1 MSGWVSSD
9 LRQQNI
15 HTLDRAQS
23 DRGDPP
29 GAPAPTESPATWP
42 CALRA
47 DALDEFLWRRPAP
60 LGAERLVR
68 RQQMRA
74 APGVQAIGV
83 GPALVHPAPGIR
95 PVVVDLAAE
104 QVPADPPHVL
114 VLAEFL
120 QALVTG
126 EHVVDV
132 VDLEREVVQPSLLV
146 LEAEEHVMIDV
157 LVATVTAVER
167 TDEVVLA
174 LHVHV
179 VRANEAQCIA
189 EPLHSLLEL
198 RRPHDT
204 VPDALDRCRLL
215 RQTHQFTGPPQGF
228 RARVHRLTAHRDR
241 G

>member
-9 LRQQNI
+9 LRQQDL

-42 CALRA
+42 CALRG
-47 DALDEFLWRRPAP
+47 DALDEFLWRWSAP

-68 RQQMRA
+68 RQQIRA
-74 APGVQAIGV
+74 APGIQAVGV

-104 QVPADPPHVL
+104 QVSANPPHVL

-120 QALVTG
+120 QALVTT
-126 EHVVDV
+126 EHVVDI
-132 VDLEREVVQPSLLV
+132 VDLEREVVEPGLLV
-146 LEAEEHVMIDV
+146 LEAEEHMVIDV
-157 LVATVTAVER
+157 LVAPITAVER
-167 TDEVVLA
+167 TNEVLLA

-179 VRANEAQCIA
+179 VRANEAQCVA
-189 EPLHSLLEL
+189 EPLYGLLEL
-198 RRPHDT
+198 RRPQHS
-204 VPDALDRCRLL
+204 VPDALDRRRLL
-215 RQTHQFTGPPQGF
+215 RQPHELTGPP
-228 RARVHRLTAHRDR
+228 
-241 G
+241 